1 MVLLNEDIGSIVDMS
16 ILFGAFLVLVFIIIG
31 VIKLKNKTTISKA
44 ILIIIGSVAVFLLAI
59 YIFINFIIDYL

>member
-59 YIFINFIIDYL
+59 YIFINFIIGYL